1 MEIEDHMGQMTQRVA
16 GSVMALVI
24 AVAVLVAPSGPA
36 GPHVAEAS
44 TGAYLVTADSAE
56 DAADAVRDVGGSV
69 ATELELVGGVSAILD
84 AREVAALEQQ
94 GVTVVVDQELGFQS
108 MDTTG
113 TDAGAD
119 LSDQLAAMDP
129 SASWSFEE
137 GSGVGVALIDTG
149 VAPSADL
156 GDRLVY
162 GANFTDEP
170 DGSDSYGHGTFM
182 AGLIA
187 GDGTLTGGNGPTGI
201 APAAHVVSV
210 KVAGADGRTSLS
222 TLLEAIGWVVTNQ
235 DEFGIRVL
243 NLSIGARMDAA
254 PQADPMAR
262 AVEAAWASG
271 ITVVTASG
279 NLGDGR
285 VTSPGHSPWAI
296 TVGSVDTSGGI
307 TSDAVVVPE
316 WSGADR
322 VTSYHKPDLLAP
334 GVSVISLRA
343 PGSTVDTSHPDAR
356 VDDQYFRGSGTSMS
370 TALVSG
376 AVATLIDDRA
386 WATPDDVKGALTSTG
401 DPVADSRAVMVDLV
415 TADQSEPDGDWWQQ
429 HPTTVISGRG
439 MPWSQPGS
447 PGPEVTW
454 QRVRW
459 MDDEWQRVRWMDD
472 EWQRV
477 RWMDDE
483 WQRVRWMDDE
493 WQRVRWMD
501 ANFARVRWMDVNFA
515 RVRWMDGDWARVR
528 WMSDRWS
535 GTDSWTASDWD
546 AAIWTDQ
553 PTP

>member
-1 MEIEDHMGQMTQRVA
+1 MGQTTQRVA
-16 GSVMALVI
+16 GSAMALVV
-24 AVAVLVAPSGPA
+24 AMAVLVAPDGPTGPA
-36 GPHVAEAS
+36 VAEAS
-44 TGAYLVTADSAE
+44 TGAYLVTADSTG
-56 DAADAVRDVGGSV
+56 DAADAVRDVGGTV
-69 ATELELVGGVSAILD
+69 TTELELVGGVSANLD
-84 AREVAALEQQ
+84 AQAATTLARHQ
-94 GVTVVVDQELGFQS
+94 GVTVVVDQELEFQS
-108 MDTTG
+108 EATP
-113 TDAGAD
+113 DAQANVE
-119 LSDQLAAMDP
+119 LRNQLAALSP
-129 SASWSFEE
+129 GSTWSPEE
-137 GSGVGVALIDTG
+137 GAGVGVALIDTG
-149 VAPSADL
+149 VTPSAAL
-156 GDRLVY
+156 GERLVLGPDY
-162 GANFTDEP
+162 TDEA
-170 DGSDSYGHGTFM
+170 DGLDRYGHGTFM

-187 GDGTLTGGNGPTGI
+187 GDGIAAQGDGPTGI
-201 APAAHVVSV
+201 APSAHVVSV

-235 DEFGIRVL
+235 DVYGIRVL

-254 PQADPMAR
+254 PQADPLAR

-279 NLGDGR
+279 NLGGGE

-296 TVGSVDTSGGI
+296 TVGSVDTTAGI
-307 TSDAVVVPE
+307 TSDEVVVPE
-316 WSGADR
+316 WSGAGR
-322 VTSYHKPDLLAP
+322 ITRLHKPDLLAP
-334 GVSVISLRA
+334 GASVVSLRA
-343 PGSTVDTSHPDAR
+343 PDSKVDVDHPDAR
-356 VDDQYFRGSGTSMS
+356 IGEHYFRGSGTSMS

-386 WATPDDVKGALTSTG
+386 WATPDDVKGALMSTG
-401 DPVADSRAVMVDLV
+401 SPVADSSALLVDLAA
-415 TADQSEPDGDWWQQ
+415 ADQSHPDADWWQR
-429 HPTTVISGRG
+429 HPTTMVLGQG
-439 MPWSQPGS
+439 MPWAQPGS

-483 WQRVRWMDDE
+483 WQRVRWMD
-493 WQRVRWMD
+493 
-501 ANFARVRWMDVNFA
+501 ANFARVRWMDANFA

-535 GTDSWTASDWD
+535 GTETWTASDWD

>member
-1 MEIEDHMGQMTQRVA
+1 MGQMTQRVA
-16 GSVMALVI
+16 ASVTVLVM
-24 AVAVLVAPSGPA
+24 AVAVLVAPSGSAWPD
-36 GPHVAEAS
+36 VTEAS
-44 TGAYLVTADSAE
+44 TGPYLVTADSAE
-56 DAADAVRDVGGSV
+56 DAADAVRDVGGTV

-84 AREVAALEQQ
+84 SRAVAALEQR
-94 GVTVVVDQELGFQS
+94 GLSVVVDQELEFQS
-108 MDTTG
+108 NG
-113 TDAGAD
+113 TIEQDALVDPAE
-119 LSDQLAAMDP
+119 QLAGLNRGEA
-129 SASWSFEE
+129 WSPEE
-137 GSGVGVALIDTG
+137 GAGVGVALIDTG
-149 VAPSADL
+149 VATTADL
-156 GDRLVY
+156 GDDRLVH
-162 GANFTDEP
+162 GANFTEEP
-170 DGSDSYGHGTFM
+170 DGLDTYGHGTFM

-187 GDGTLTGGNGPTGI
+187 GDGTSTEGNGPTGI

-235 DEFGIRVL
+235 DEYGIRVL

-254 PQADPMAR
+254 PQSDPMAR

-279 NLGDGR
+279 NLGDGQ

-296 TVGSVDTSGGI
+296 TVGSVDTTNGI
-307 TSDAVVVPE
+307 TPSEVVVPE

-343 PGSTVDTSHPDAR
+343 PGSTVDIKHPDAR
-356 VDDQYFRGSGTSMS
+356 LGDHYFRGSGTSMS

-376 AVATLIDDRA
+376 AVATLLDDRA

-401 DPVADSRAVMVDLV
+401 DPVADSRAVMVDLAA
-415 TADQSEPDGDWWQQ
+415 ADQSQPDGDWWQR
-429 HPTTVISGRG
+429 HPTTVISGQG
-439 MPWSQPGS
+439 MPWAQPGA
-447 PGPEVTW
+447 PGSAVT
-454 QRVRW
+454 
-459 MDDEWQRVRWMDD
+459 
-472 EWQRV
+472 WQRV

-501 ANFARVRWMDVNFA
+501 ANFARVRWMDANFA

-553 PTP
+553 LIP